1 MLKYLLDADVI
12 RGMTGNDKV
21 RKWKKSVDDSEVAI
35 CVFTMWE
42 RRKGAESERKK
53 DPASAD
59 CRLLA
64 IDDFEDSFKGRIL
77 ALDTDAAKE
86 WALFVGR
93 SDKHRIDAGIAAI
106 AKCHGLI
113 VATRNIKHFEP
124 FGVDLLDPF
133 RDPPFRLEVYK
144 NKVQSSSPSGDL

>member
-1 MLKYLLDADVI
+1 MLRYLLDADVI
-12 RGMTGNDKV
+12 RGMTGNDNVK
-21 RKWKKSVDDSEVAI
+21 KWIRSVDDSQLAI

-42 RRKGAESERKK
+42 TRKGAESERKK
-53 DPASAD
+53 DAAAAER
-59 CRLLA
+59 RLRA
-64 IDDFEDSFKGRIL
+64 IDEFEEGFNDRIL
-77 ALDTDAAKE
+77 ALDAEAAKE

-106 AKCHGLI
+106 AKRHGLI

-133 RDPPFRLEVYK
+133 RNPPFRLETYK
-144 NKVQSSSPSGDL
+144 K

>member
-12 RGMTGNDKV
+12 RGMNANRNVK
-21 RKWKKSVDDSEVAI
+21 KWIRSVDDNQLAI

-53 DPASAD
+53 DPAAAD
-59 CRLLA
+59 RRLQA
-64 IDDFEDSFKGRIL
+64 IDEFEESFSDRIL
-77 ALDTDAAKE
+77 ALDAEAAKQ
-86 WALFVGR
+86 WALFVGK

-106 AKCHGLI
+106 AKRHGLI

-133 RDPPFRLEVYK
+133 RDPPFRFEVYRK
-144 NKVQSSSPSGDL
+144 